1 MTSNDGF
8 SVVAPIN
15 VIVPSS
21 TAPKRLSC
29 WLLLKRWISSIKSI
43 GLRLSAGAKRPLF
56 MTDVRLA
63 LSITSRT
70 SFTPLVTAL
79 SV

>member
-15 VIVPSS
+15 VTVPFS
-21 TAPKRLSC
+21 TAPSSESC
-29 WLLLKRWISSIKSI
+29 CDLLKRCISSINRI
-43 GLRLSAGAKRPLF
+43 GFACEKKRF
-56 MTDVRLA
+56 A
-63 LSITSRT
+63 FAFSITSHT
-70 SFTPLVTAL
+70 SFTPDVTAL